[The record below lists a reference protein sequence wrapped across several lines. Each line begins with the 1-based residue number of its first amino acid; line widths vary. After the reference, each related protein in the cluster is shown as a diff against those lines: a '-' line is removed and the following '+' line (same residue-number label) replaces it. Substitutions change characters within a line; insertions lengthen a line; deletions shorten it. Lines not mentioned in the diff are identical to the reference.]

1 MGVSQLFKL
10 IDSGKEGKNIGIS
23 TGSKKIDSVIYGI
36 QKRYLY
42 TIGADTSGGK
52 TSFALDTFV
61 YNLLINSDKTPISI
75 LYYSF
80 EMSAEVLYAKL
91 LSRYIWDTFDVIIT
105 YEDILS
111 LTSPISNENFKI
123 VQEAKDWLTSI
134 SKNFFIYDKALSP
147 NGIYATCKEWLKN
160 FGEFKQL
167 NEHKEE
173 YIDNNPDRYK
183 VVLIDHVALISGQGS
198 KKEKIDLVADYMIGF
213 RNKCNITGIFI
224 QQMNRNSKSME
235 RRTSGYELYQLDDFK
250 DTSGTTDASE
260 VVIALYYPFREKI
273 ARCEGYPIQNVL
285 KKKFRLFQLLKNR
298 YGQSDVNIGLS
309 FYGEVG
315 MFKELPLPEEI
326 SNYEPYLSLT
336 KYEDNN
342 IINDVDDETEK
353 DENEYEFKM

>member
-23 TGSKKIDSVIYGI
+23 TGSKKIDSVIFGI

-91 LSRYIWDTFDVIIT
+91 LSRYIWDTFDVVIT

-160 FGEFKQL
+160 FGEFNQL

-285 KKKFRLFQLLKNR
+285 KKKFRLFQLLN
-298 YGQSDVNIGLS
+298 
-309 FYGEVG
+309 
-315 MFKELPLPEEI
+315 
-326 SNYEPYLSLT
+326 
-336 KYEDNN
+336 
-342 IINDVDDETEK
+342 
-353 DENEYEFKM
+353 

>member
-1 MGVSQLFKL
+1 MGVNQLFKL

-23 TGSKKIDSVIYGI
+23 TGSKKIDSVTYGI

-52 TSFALDTFV
+52 TSFALDVFV
-61 YNLLINSDKTPISI
+61 YNFLINSKDTPISI

-80 EMSAEVLYAKL
+80 EMSSEVLYAKL
-91 LSRYIWDTFDVIIT
+91 LSRYIWDEFNVVIT

-111 LTSPISNENFKI
+111 LTSPISDENFKI
-123 VQEAKDWLTSI
+123 VQEARKWLSEI
-134 SKNFFIYDKALSP
+134 SKSFFIYDKALSP

-160 FGEFKQL
+160 FGEFNQIS
-167 NEHKEE
+167 EHKEE
-173 YIDNNPDRYK
+173 YIDNDPERYK
-183 VVLIDHVALISGQGS
+183 VVLIDHVALISGPGS

-235 RRTSGYELYQLDDFK
+235 RKTSGYELYQLDDFK

-309 FYGEVG
+309 FYGEIG

-326 SNYEPYLSLT
+326 SNYEPYLNLT
-336 KYEDNN
+336 NIKKDNELN
-342 IINDVDDETEK
+342 VDDELNV